1 MTTIERIYARLV
13 ETMQTEL
20 PGRRSADPFTFDHD
34 PRDAA
39 DSWYID
45 PPGTESS
52 GAVGGLE
59 SVTATFTIWISR
71 AAGDDAAGAAV
82 SLVGDLARLRHGF
95 ASLDVDDDGRVNVGE
110 RITTEVR
117 PRGAGAVTVA
127 GRVVVAFDYEATA
140 EDP

>member
-1 MTTIERIYARLV
+1 MTTIERIYRAVLGVMAR
-13 ETMQTEL
+13 Q
-20 PGRRSADPFTFDHD
+20 PGGRSADRFTFDHD

-59 SVTATFTIWISR
+59 SVTATFTVWISR

-82 SLVGDLARLRHGF
+82 SLAGDLARLRH
-95 ASLDVDDDGRVNVGE
+95 ALANLDPTDDGRVNVQPTI
-110 RITTEVR
+110 RTDVR
-117 PRGAGAVTVA
+117 PRGAQAVTVV
-127 GRVVVAFDYEATA
+127 GRIAIEFDYEAT
-140 EDP
+140 EEEP